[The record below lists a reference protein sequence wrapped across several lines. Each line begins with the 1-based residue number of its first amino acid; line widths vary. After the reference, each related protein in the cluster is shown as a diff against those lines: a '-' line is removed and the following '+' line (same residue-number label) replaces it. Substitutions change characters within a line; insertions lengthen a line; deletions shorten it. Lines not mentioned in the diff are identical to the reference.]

1 MDTVVINA
9 VTKKFGQTV
18 ALDALSLTIPMGQMT
33 GIVGADA
40 AGKTTLLRIIIGL
53 LEADTGSVATLGLD
67 PATQKKELTARIGY
81 MPQKFGLYEDLTV
94 RENLEF
100 YADLKEVAKDFSKLL
115 DFTGLEPFQ
124 DRLAGK
130 LSGGMNQK
138 LGLGLRPFGR
148 PRIFGTG
155 RTFRRCRPYF
165 APGFDAPGQ
174 NYHHTQNYGSL
185 VYSLFGRSQ
194 QLRQYYR
201 YGSGQGHL
209 QWFTVCTGCYL
220 CRF

>member
-115 DFTGLEPFQ
+115 DLTGLEPFQ
-124 DRLAGK
+124 DRLAG
-130 LSGGMNQK
+130 
-138 LGLGLRPFGR
+138 
-148 PRIFGTG
+148 
-155 RTFRRCRPYF
+155 
-165 APGFDAPGQ
+165 
-174 NYHHTQNYGSL
+174 
-185 VYSLFGRSQ
+185 
-194 QLRQYYR
+194 
-201 YGSGQGHL
+201 
-209 QWFTVCTGCYL
+209 
-220 CRF
+220 